1 MCKIEGRSREGRSKL
16 SKVTDQKVSEAASG
30 SLAPS
35 IRLAW
40 EEDDEVVQARLAT
53 MKLGTAPP
61 CDLPARYCRCRSRVT
76 QVTTRALKKEGE
88 KRGTSRYKPPPF
100 FFLFSDFSW
109 WQWRGDECA
118 DPARSPTALQPH
130 AFLTVPRP
138 RPHCSDPA
146 RSPTALQPHALL
158 TVPRPQPLSVVV
170 EWRGTCA
177 DPALSPTALQPT
189 ASLTVPRS
197 RSRRSTR
204 PARLRILPL

>member
-16 SKVTDQKVSEAASG
+16 SEVTDQKVSVAASG

-35 IRLAW
+35 IRPAW
-40 EEDDEVVQARLAT
+40 EEDDGVAQARSAT

-76 QVTTRALKKEGE
+76 QVMRRALKKKGE
-88 KRGTSRYKPPPF
+88 KRGTSSYKPPPF
-100 FFLFSDFSW
+100 FFLFDFSW
-109 WQWRGDECA
+109 WQWRGDACA

-158 TVPRPQPLSVVV
+158 TVPRPITVKGKL
-170 EWRGTCA
+170 EK
-177 DPALSPTALQPT
+177 LQTPVFKKKKKI
-189 ASLTVPRS
+189 S
-197 RSRRSTR
+197 
-204 PARLRILPL
+204 